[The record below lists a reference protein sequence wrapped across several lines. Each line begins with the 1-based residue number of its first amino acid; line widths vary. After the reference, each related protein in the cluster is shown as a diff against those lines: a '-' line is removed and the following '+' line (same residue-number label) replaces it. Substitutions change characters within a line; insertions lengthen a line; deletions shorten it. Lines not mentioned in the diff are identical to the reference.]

1 VLLLSLFAKAGGG
14 LMGFV
19 TIDITKTLLF
29 TVRSIILT
37 IKLPDLAQL
46 KMTVIFAEAIPIQ
59 FQ

>member
-46 KMTVIFAEAIPIQ
+46 TMTVIFAEAIPIQ